1 MCMGASFSCLCYN
14 GEWTNVGGLAEMGAV
29 SERVAN
35 LIARLEPE
43 QDTNSALE
51 Q

>member
-1 MCMGASFSCLCYN
+1 MSVSFSYPCYN

-29 SERVAN
+29 SERIAN

-43 QDTNSALE
+43 QDLNSALE